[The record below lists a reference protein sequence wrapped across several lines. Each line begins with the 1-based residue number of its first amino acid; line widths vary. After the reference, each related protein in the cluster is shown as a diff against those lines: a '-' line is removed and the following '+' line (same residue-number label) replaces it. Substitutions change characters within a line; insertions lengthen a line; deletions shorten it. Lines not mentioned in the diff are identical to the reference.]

1 MSNPKFDMGTVMAG
15 IAALLGPNP
24 YTIGNL
30 ASNLF
35 TGQGIPQNLAAYT
48 GINPKAVTPNPQPAI
63 NYLANAL
70 AQGATGT
77 ANIGRDRSGTVIS
90 EGGFFRDPTQ
100 YGAREMRVGQLRDG
114 GAVSQVDI
122 FG

>member
-1 MSNPKFDMGTVMAG
+1 MSNPKLDMGTVAAG

-30 ASNLF
+30 ASNLL
-35 TGQGIPQNLAAYT
+35 TGQGIPQNLASFT
-48 GINPKAVTPNPQPAI
+48 GVNPKAMTPNPQPVI

-100 YGAREMRVGQLRDG
+100 LGPREMGVGQFRSG
-114 GAVSQVDI
+114 GPVSTVDI

>member
-1 MSNPKFDMGTVMAG
+1 MSNPKLDMGTVAAG

-30 ASNLF
+30 ASNLASF
-35 TGQGIPQNLAAYT
+35 TGV
-48 GINPKAVTPNPQPAI
+48 NPKAMTPNPQPVI

-100 YGAREMRVGQLRDG
+100 LGPREMGVGQFRSG
-114 GAVSQVDI
+114 GPVSTVDI